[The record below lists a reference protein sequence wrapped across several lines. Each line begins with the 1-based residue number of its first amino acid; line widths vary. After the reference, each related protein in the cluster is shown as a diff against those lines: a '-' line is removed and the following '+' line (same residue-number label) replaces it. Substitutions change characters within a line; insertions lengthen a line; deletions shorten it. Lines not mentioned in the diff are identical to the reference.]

1 MSNLEQDLL
10 SLQIDE
16 SDTDSMG
23 DLELFKRAESK
34 KKKRKKNKLFKEI
47 DGILGND
54 ESYTGDDDMEFV
66 ANFKV
71 KNKDKEK
78 ADGDLFDT
86 DGKSSKKFKNV
97 ESKFKPE
104 LANLQRILKDN
115 ESTAQTIREVL
126 KPLLTSKAR
135 GSSKLLA
142 DLLIALNSANNN
154 RLAVVKELSSVKKSI
169 YDLKLKLQREEKG
182 DDLGMPAD
190 QFGSK
195 IFDELF
201 KRGRANVIDTVNS
214 YGGDMSEFVNNTNG
228 EAPSFDDILD
238 NRLATENNEYRSDDG
253 NKMIEYET
261 MKPTLCVEKSFST
274 GDINVIAVD
283 KNGVKIDDYP
293 VPSVEDLGK
302 VTFHN
307 DSNTCTDYAGRVYK
321 VIEVA

>member
-1 MSNLEQDLL
+1 MSNLEEDLL
-10 SLQIDE
+10 SLQAD
-16 SDTDSMG
+16 
-23 DLELFKRAESK
+23 DLEVDTSDDLALFKRAESK
-34 KKKRKKNKLFKEI
+34 RKKRKKNKLFKEI
-47 DGILGND
+47 DGILGD
-54 ESYTGDDDMEFV
+54 DDGYSGDDDMEFV
-66 ANFKV
+66 ANLKL
-71 KNKDKEK
+71 KNKDKNK

-97 ESKFKPE
+97 EAKFKPE

-115 ESTAQTIREVL
+115 EDTSRTIREVL
-126 KPLLTSKAR
+126 RPLLTSKAR

-142 DLLIALNSANNN
+142 DLLIALNSANTN
-154 RLAVVKELSSVKKSI
+154 RLAVVKELSSVKKAI
-169 YDLKLKLQREEKG
+169 YELKIKLEKDNNG

-201 KRGRANVIDTVNS
+201 KRGRANVINEVNS
-214 YGGDMSEFVNNTNG
+214 YNTDMSDFVTDNG
-228 EAPSFDDILD
+228 EGSSFNDILD
-238 NRLATENNEYRSDDG
+238 NRLATETNEYRSEDG

-261 MKPTLCVEKSFST
+261 LKPQLCVEKSFST
-274 GDINVIAVD
+274 GDLQVVAID

-307 DSNTCTDYAGRVYK
+307 DSNTCTDYSGRVYK